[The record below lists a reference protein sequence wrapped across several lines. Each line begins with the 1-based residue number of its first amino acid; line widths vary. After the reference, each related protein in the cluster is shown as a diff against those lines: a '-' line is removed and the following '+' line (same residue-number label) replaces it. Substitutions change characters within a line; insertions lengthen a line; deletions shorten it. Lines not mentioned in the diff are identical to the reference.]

1 MKQLLKSII
10 QDWWNNPLP
19 TITPREQN
27 LLEYINL
34 PIRKAICVTGFRR
47 VGKTYL
53 LYDLASKLGKE
64 NCVYINF
71 EDERLSRTTETLT
84 QLLEVLTELK
94 GKKGMILLMDEI
106 QNIPKWSLWAR
117 RVLDSTPH
125 QLFISGSSSQ
135 ISSSELPTEMRGRS
149 LPFHVSPLCLIEFFK
164 FKKFDPASQ
173 SNPLILHYTQEYL
186 NYGGF
191 PEVVLADE
199 GKKPLILD
207 EYFQTF
213 MLRDLVERY
222 HLRNVLGLKLFLK
235 LLIDSPYFTLS
246 KMANNI
252 KSQGLEISKPTLSRY
267 LEYFKS
273 SYFISSLYLH
283 TASLKNRYQAA
294 QKPYFVDSGFVSRLS
309 AKFSLNQGRLLEQ
322 SVYRK
327 LAISANVYYWQ
338 DYTKNE
344 VDFVLREKESITHLV
359 QVCFI
364 SMGEIVPDREIG
376 SLIKAAQEFDCHKLT
391 LVSWD
396 MEQTLKVSGETVEVI
411 PLWKFLSQ

>member
-1 MKQLLKSII
+1 MKQLLKSIVL
-10 QDWWNNPLP
+10 DWWNNPLP
-19 TITPREQN
+19 IIIPREQS

-71 EDERLSRTTETLT
+71 EDERLPRTTDVLT
-84 QLLEVLTELK
+84 QLLEVVTELMGNK
-94 GKKGMILLMDEI
+94 GVILLMDEI

-149 LPFHVSPLCLIEFFK
+149 LSVHVSPLSLVEFFK
-164 FKKFDPASQ
+164 FKNFDPISQ
-173 SNPLILHYTQEYL
+173 THPHILHYIQEYL
-186 NYGGF
+186 TYGGF
-191 PEVVLADE
+191 PEVILADE

-273 SYFISSLYLH
+273 SYFVSPLYLH

-322 SVYRK
+322 LVYHK
-327 LAISANVYYWQ
+327 LASGDNVYYWQ
-338 DYTKNE
+338 DYSKHE
-344 VDFVLREKESITHLV
+344 VDFVVRNKESVTHLV
-359 QVCFI
+359 QACHV
-364 SMGEIVPDREIG
+364 SEGEIIPEREIP
-376 SLIKAAQEFDCHKLT
+376 SLIKAAKEFYCHKLT
-391 LVSWD
+391 LVTWD
-396 MEQTLKVSGETVEVI
+396 MEQTLKVSGETIEAI
-411 PLWKFLSQ
+411 PLWKFLS